1 MDDYAKGGTPAIPIA
16 TDAEIRSA
24 AKQLGLNRAHL
35 ASSSRKSRAGQVL
48 QTLAHGRSHMVAVE
62 IKPLSRRLDNS
73 R

>member
-1 MDDYAKGGTPAIPIA
+1 MDNNAKGGTPAIPIV

-24 AKQLGLNRAHL
+24 AKQLGLNTADL
-35 ASSSRKSRAGQVL
+35 TSSPRKSRAGQVL
-48 QTLAHGRSHMVAVE
+48 QSLAHGRSHMVAVE

>member
-1 MDDYAKGGTPAIPIA
+1 MDNNAKGRMPNIPIA

-35 ASSSRKSRAGQVL
+35 ASSARKSRAGQVR